1 MAKTVSKVAEDQ
13 GGALVGLLFQV
24 AGNIAAAATEN
35 ADLRHWRMLPAEI
48 RIGRAI
54 IPPGEYEASIRFL
67 NASGL
72 EISKRQLQNI
82 TVQAGEKIF
91 LTDQTLQ

>member
-1 MAKTVSKVAEDQ
+1 
-13 GGALVGLLFQV
+13 
-24 AGNIAAAATEN
+24 
-35 ADLRHWRMLPAEI
+35 MLPAEI

-54 IPPGEYEASIRFL
+54 IPPGEYEASIRFV

-72 EISKRQLQNI
+72 ELSKRQLQNI

-91 LTDQTLQ
+91 LSDQTLQ